1 MDILTIILA
10 LVVVGLAVAVFFQ
23 LRLSKQRAEDA
34 DQLLRDYQRRIDE
47 QQRLLDDY
55 QALQKNFD
63 SVGKGYEKALLAF
76 DQMEEE
82 KQTLIQ
88 VKESLLKQVQD
99 LTEANS
105 RLEAELQMIKSQV
118 NETDGE
124 ITLR

>member
-1 MDILTIILA
+1 MDILTIILS
-10 LVVVGLAVAVFFQ
+10 LVVVGLAVALFFQ
-23 LRLSKQRAEDA
+23 LRLAKQHAEDA

-55 QALQKNFD
+55 QTLQKNFD

-88 VKESLLKQVQD
+88 VKESLLKRVQE
-99 LTEANS
+99 LTEAKS
-105 RLEAELQMIKSQV
+105 RLEAELQKTK
-118 NETDGE
+118 E
-124 ITLR
+124 